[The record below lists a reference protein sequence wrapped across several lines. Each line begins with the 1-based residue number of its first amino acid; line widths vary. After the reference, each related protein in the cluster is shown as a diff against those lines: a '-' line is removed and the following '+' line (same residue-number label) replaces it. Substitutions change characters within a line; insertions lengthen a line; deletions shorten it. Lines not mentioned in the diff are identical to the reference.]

1 MPCKDKKDT
10 AQQRAVKEAKNYLG
24 GELARSAS
32 RNGALLA
39 RYRGILRE
47 LLGLALEMAGESLAE
62 GDEGGAWSV
71 LGGLQEKAI
80 QLFAVAL
87 TDARLVARAEAL
99 AELNLLAPGLSL
111 ANGAQTGDRENDD
124 AERIGQW
131 AARFMGDLGK
141 EIKQRFWT
149 AKLMGE
155 DARTAAASLTSN
167 TLAGRAIEPRYGKR
181 LETAISTEWRR
192 ASNEERW
199 RTLVFAK
206 KYLPDL
212 KVKYVYFDEA
222 RCDGSCLKWATGGL
236 QKDGVY
242 ELSSAPMPI
251 GDTHPNCRCIL
262 APWLP
267 GRGIVDLPVLHDE
280 NQDILKGIGE
290 GFLDSINPLEIWRG
304 LEATYCHIADSR
316 NRWLA
321 IKDLGKGIG
330 TGLLQSVTDLW
341 AFDTPRKQGRAIGGL
356 IPDIVL
362 SFVGGIGAVKAGLK
376 SVTTAG
382 EGARI
387 VGRAERAL
395 QEAGKAA
402 KVAEEAAARAR
413 KLTAHAL
420 GSIGERKLA
429 EWLEKSGRKL
439 ILDPRKRPLT
449 ASGPD
454 AITVIWKDG
463 ECVVEFWDN
472 KAWTSSRTASGSSAL
487 ERIGSER
494 GSLKRTLE
502 SALEKSNLPETEIK
516 RIKSAINNNNIAYD
530 RVISNAGGNARSGA
544 TLEKKGIRFE
554 PID

>member
-1 MPCKDKKDT
+1 M
-10 AQQRAVKEAKNYLG
+10 
-24 GELARSAS
+24 ARSAS

-39 RYRGILRE
+39 RYRAILRE
-47 LLGLALEMAGESLAE
+47 LLGLALERAGESLAE
-62 GDEGGAWSV
+62 GDEGDEGGAGSV
-71 LGGLQEKAI
+71 LGDLQEGLVGILRAGLMEARAI
-80 QLFAVAL
+80 
-87 TDARLVARAEAL
+87 ARAEVLMELNAL
-99 AELNLLAPGLSL
+99 APSLSAADYSLPG
-111 ANGAQTGDRENDD
+111 TEREAD
-124 AERIGQW
+124 AEHIEQLVS
-131 AARFMGDLGK
+131 RFIKDLRN
-141 EIKQRFWT
+141 EVRRRFQT
-149 AKLMGE
+149 AEVMGE
-155 DARTAAASLTSN
+155 DAAAAAASLTNN
-167 TLAGRAIEPRYGKR
+167 TILARAIDPQYKRR
-181 LETAISTEWRR
+181 LETIINSEWRR
-192 ASNEERW
+192 ASNWERW
-199 RTLVFAK
+199 GTLVFAK

-212 KVKYVYFDEA
+212 MVQYVYFDEA
-222 RCDGSCLKWATGGL
+222 KCDGSCLKWALGGDYL
-236 QKDGVY
+236 AGIY
-242 ELSSAPMPI
+242 ELDKAPEPVR
-251 GDTHPNCRCIL
+251 DTHPNCRCIL

-413 KLTAHAL
+413 KLAAHAL

-487 ERIGSER
+487 ERLEDAKVAKNEL
-494 GSLKRTLE
+494 LKAIKKSGLPE
-502 SALEKSNLPETEIK
+502 SEKSLILKAIEQKKYVTE
-516 RIKSAINNNNIAYD
+516 RI
-530 RVISNAGGNARSGA
+530 VTNAGGQARNGPS
-544 TLEKKGIRFE
+544 LVRKGIKFQE
-554 PID
+554 IP